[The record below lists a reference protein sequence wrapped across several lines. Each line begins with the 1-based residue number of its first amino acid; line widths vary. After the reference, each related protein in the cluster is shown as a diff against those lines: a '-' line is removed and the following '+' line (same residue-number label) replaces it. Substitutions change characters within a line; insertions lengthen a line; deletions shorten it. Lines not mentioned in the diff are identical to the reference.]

1 MQTRILKII
10 NEEGMHLRPAQT
22 LADAAAQ
29 FESDIFLETEGGM
42 EANLKSVLGIIA
54 LGLEKGA
61 EVKLSVNGPDEEKA
75 ADEIAGLFESGFGE

>member
-1 MQTRILKII
+1 MQSRILTII

-22 LADAAAQ
+22 LADAAIQ

-61 EVKLSVNGPDEEKA
+61 EVKLSADGPDEEKA
-75 ADEIAGLFESGFGE
+75 ADEIARLFESGFGE